1 VTTDICGKKDSHAVR
16 LDGEAVE
23 TIGKARLHR
32 KVATTIFFESNGGML
47 RAEATIP
54 EIRLAVAEP
63 DIDVGNVETVLE
75 ALTEACYYLTVE
87 RNRYHFSFR
96 ENLNKRYADRR
107 ANIKNEAI
115 DECVRSEIQ
124 KVFAASSGIERIFYP
139 ERSNQVPDRPV
150 LTFAVLSP
158 EQSVEDE
165 KRSKALVESLIRECG
180 TSARTFKSA
189 LVFCAAQ
196 SAGPLREDARRLL
209 AWREIED
216 ELPGIS
222 VDETQRHQL
231 TESIK
236 KSQRD
241 LRENVWRSYKNILLL
256 GKDNQLRVIDL
267 GLVHSSAAES
277 LVQFII
283 NHLRQADE
291 IQSGISPNF
300 LVRNWPPAFKE
311 WSTRAVRD
319 AFYASPLFPR
329 LLNPETIKDTIAR
342 GVSNA
347 QLGYVGRLPG
357 DRYRPFNFE
366 RSLDASDV
374 EISDEMFIVTAETAA
389 AYRGQQAKGSTAEE
403 TSSSPG
409 GTTVGV
415 AGVPD
420 DPGSAVPGLFPE
432 GASGGRETGG
442 VKPGTSAMS
451 WRGEV
456 PAQKWMNFYTRVLT
470 KLGVG
475 ERLKLTV
482 SVEYKFE
489 GTANK
494 QKVDDVKSALR
505 ELGLDDRLDEF

>member
-1 VTTDICGKKDSHAVR
+1 MIGLGTAPLDDSQFRAAMFEQLGEHRLEAAVTTDICGKKDAHAVR
-16 LDGEAVE
+16 LDGDAVE
-23 TIGKARLHR
+23 TIRKARLHR
-32 KVATTIFFESNGGML
+32 KVATTIFFESNGGMA

-107 ANIKNEAI
+107 ANIKNDAI
-115 DECVRSEIQ
+115 DECIRTEIQ
-124 KVFAASSGIERIFYP
+124 KVFAGSAGIERIFHP
-139 ERSNQVPDRPV
+139 ERSNQIPDRPV

-158 EQSVEDE
+158 EQSLEDE

-189 LVFCAAQ
+189 LIFCVAQ

-209 AWREIED
+209 AWQEIEG
-216 ELPGIS
+216 ELPLIS
-222 VDETQRHQL
+222 VDDTQRHQL
-231 TESIK
+231 AESIK

-256 GKDNQLRVIDL
+256 GKDNQVRVADL

-277 LVQFII
+277 LVQFVI

-300 LVRNWPPAFKE
+300 LVRNWPGFTE

-342 GVSNA
+342 GVSNG
-347 QLGYVGRLPG
+347 QLGYVGKVPG
-357 DRYRPFNFE
+357 ERYRPFNFE
-366 RSLDASDV
+366 RTLNASDV
-374 EISDEMFIVTAETAA
+374 EISDEMFIITAEMAE
-389 AYRGQQAKGSTAEE
+389 AYRRRQTQGQAAEE
-403 TSSSPG
+403 APLQPTGADGGASPVPGETSP
-409 GTTVGV
+409 
-415 AGVPD
+415 
-420 DPGSAVPGLFPE
+420 SAPGLFPD
-432 GASGGRETGG
+432 GALVGRASGEA
-442 VKPGTSAMS
+442 TSSAAGMS

-456 PAQKWMNFYTRVLT
+456 PAQKWMNFYSGSHENR
-470 KLGVG
+470 
-475 ERLKLTV
+475 
-482 SVEYKFE
+482 
-489 GTANK
+489 
-494 QKVDDVKSALR
+494 
-505 ELGLDDRLDEF
+505 DR